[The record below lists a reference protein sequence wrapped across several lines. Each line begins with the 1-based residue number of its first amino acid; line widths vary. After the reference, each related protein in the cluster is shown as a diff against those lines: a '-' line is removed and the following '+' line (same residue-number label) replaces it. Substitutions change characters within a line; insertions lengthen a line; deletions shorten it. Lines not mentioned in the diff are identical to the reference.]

1 MRLVCALLVAVVVGL
16 AGCGGSGGG
25 GPLSIS
31 PESVTLAP
39 GGEVTFR
46 ARCPADTQGNYSWGG
61 GGGGFLD
68 ADDGPTATYTAGL
81 VEGVYQVYVTNDYA
95 PGCVA
100 AARIT
105 ITRGD

>member
-16 AGCGGSGGG
+16 AGCGGSGR

-39 GGEVTFR
+39 GGEVTFG
-46 ARCPADTQGNYSWGG
+46 ARCPADTQGTNYSWGG

-81 VEGVYQVYVTNDYA
+81 VEGAYEVHVTNYYA
-95 PGCVA
+95 PGYVA

-105 ITRGD
+105 ITRGH

>member
-1 MRLVCALLVAVVVGL
+1 MRSVCALLVAVVMGL

-81 VEGVYQVYVTNDYA
+81 VEGVYQVYVTDDYA